1 MTEHRTTFVGRPIL
15 RREDHRLLTGR
26 GQYVADLVLPQ
37 MLHATIVRSPLAH
50 ARVRSIDLSKA
61 AAAPGAVFV
70 LSGADLAKA
79 LPPTPDRQY
88 LMPRKWRALVP
99 HKILSPRQP
108 LLVADKVR
116 HFGEPLA
123 VVVAESRYAAED
135 AAALAILDLEPLPA
149 VTDAQAALAPGSA
162 LVHEQ
167 FGTNLIGEFTVGKGD
182 ADGALARAPHRLH
195 RRFHHH
201 RYSAMPMEC
210 RGVVASYDV
219 RTDSLTIWSS
229 TQMVHVVRSAVAT
242 ALGIAEASVRCIA
255 PDVGGGFGVKGH
267 VYPEDQLIPFLAREL
282 GRPVK
287 WIEDRR
293 EHLTASCHSR
303 DQIHEAEIGFDDD
316 GRIVALRDEFI
327 ADSGAW
333 NPIGGG
339 IVYNTVAHLVG
350 PYKIDNLSITARNVA
365 TTKSGN
371 APYRGAGRPEAVLVM
386 ERLMDLIARKLGLDP
401 VEVRRRNMIRADEMP
416 YHMGIPYRDG
426 EPIIYDGGDYP
437 TALEKTLG
445 ALGGL
450 DAFRARQRKAWNEGR
465 YLGLGLGCYT
475 EGTGVGPFEG
485 ATVRLDPTGKI
496 HVASGACSQGQ
507 GMQTVF
513 AQITADIWAVTPD
526 DVIVSLGD
534 TGMIAMGWGT
544 IASRTTVN
552 LSSAIYHASEE
563 LKTKIFAMAAV
574 LLQAKPDQLELRDG
588 GVGVIGEPGRS
599 TSFVEIARAAR
610 PGWDNVRPEG
620 MVAGLEA
627 THYYEPPTVTW
638 GSGIH
643 GAIIEVDIATG
654 RITIEKY
661 VVAHDCGV
669 PVNPLLIE
677 GQVIGGTAQ
686 GLGGALFEELVF
698 DEHGRQRTTSLT
710 DYLLPTAVDVPDVAL
725 VHQEFPSPLNPL
737 GVKGLGE
744 GGAISPPVV
753 IANAVCDALQAFDIE
768 INTTPVKAEHIVM
781 AVRKAR
787 AAMRQKS

>member
-1 MTEHRTTFVGRPIL
+1 
-15 RREDHRLLTGR
+15 
-26 GQYVADLVLPQ
+26 
-37 MLHATIVRSPLAH
+37 
-50 ARVRSIDLSKA
+50 
-61 AAAPGAVFV
+61 
-70 LSGADLAKA
+70 
-79 LPPTPDRQY
+79 
-88 LMPRKWRALVP
+88 
-99 HKILSPRQP
+99 
-108 LLVADKVR
+108 
-116 HFGEPLA
+116 
-123 VVVAESRYAAED
+123 
-135 AAALAILDLEPLPA
+135 
-149 VTDAQAALAPGSA
+149 
-162 LVHEQ
+162 
-167 FGTNLIGEFTVGKGD
+167 
-182 ADGALARAPHRLH
+182 
-195 RRFHHH
+195 
-201 RYSAMPMEC
+201 
-210 RGVVASYDV
+210 
-219 RTDSLTIWSS
+219 
-229 TQMVHVVRSAVAT
+229 
-242 ALGIAEASVRCIA
+242 
-255 PDVGGGFGVKGH
+255 
-267 VYPEDQLIPFLAREL
+267 
-282 GRPVK
+282 
-287 WIEDRR
+287 
-293 EHLTASCHSR
+293 
-303 DQIHEAEIGFDDD
+303 
-316 GRIVALRDEFI
+316 
-327 ADSGAW
+327 
-333 NPIGGG
+333 
-339 IVYNTVAHLVG
+339 
-350 PYKIDNLSITARNVA
+350 
-365 TTKSGN
+365 
-371 APYRGAGRPEAVLVM
+371 
-386 ERLMDLIARKLGLDP
+386 MDLIARKLGLDP

-513 AQITADIWAVTPD
+513 AQIAADMWAVTPD

-574 LLQAKPDQLELRDG
+574 LLQTKPDQLELRDA

-654 RITIEKY
+654 RIRIEKY